1 VPCQLIGEDRSDA
14 RYVSEPEFPHERY
27 LLARLDDTHAGGL
40 GTTGRKLRDD
50 PRCATPDGDRN
61 ASVLRYSGLHPARR
75 DSERLAVVES
85 FRTSHVDVRF
95 IDRCRLHDWTEP
107 FENGTNRLALLEA

>member
-1 VPCQLIGEDRSDA
+1 VPRQLIGEDRSDA
-14 RYVSEPEFPHERY
+14 GDVSEPEFAHERY
-27 LLARLDDTHAGGL
+27 FLDRLDDTHAGGL

-61 ASVLRYSGLHPARR
+61 ASVLRYSSLHPARR
-75 DSERLAVVES
+75 DSERLAVVEGL
-85 FRTSHVDVRF
+85 RTRHVDVRF